1 MCPSNFRE
9 NTILICLRFIF
20 HKKSIFAYYH
30 QSSMKEVKSK
40 ISSLSRDLLS
50 EITAC
55 RRSIHAHPELAFEEY
70 ETAKLICSFL
80 EKEGIEFKSGIAKT
94 GVVAIIKGKNPD
106 KKVVALRADMDAL
119 PVHELNDVSYKSAV
133 AGKMHACGHDVHT
146 SCLLGAAKILKAISS
161 EFEGTVK
168 LIFQP
173 SEEKYPG
180 GAKVMIGEGVL
191 QNPSVDFIF
200 GQHVYPDLEAGKIGL
215 KAGQYMASTDEI
227 FITVKGKGGHG
238 ATPHKNIDPV
248 LIASHIIVALQQ
260 IISRN
265 LNPVQPSVLT
275 FGRVIADGRTNVT
288 PDEVKMEGIMR
299 TFDEAWRAEMKERIT
314 RMAQSI
320 AEGMGGK
327 CEVVFDQ
334 GYPVLFN
341 NEELTVRAKNY
352 AIEYLGAENVT
363 DLEMRTTAEDFAY
376 FAQKIPGCFYRL
388 GVRNEEKG
396 ITSNLHSAT
405 FNVDESSLETGM
417 GLMAWMAY
425 RELIN

>member
-1 MCPSNFRE
+1 MEKIKNKIKNLS
-9 NTILICLRFIF
+9 
-20 HKKSIFAYYH
+20 
-30 QSSMKEVKSK
+30 KEFLVEA
-40 ISSLSRDLLS
+40 IHV
-50 EITAC
+50 
-55 RRSIHAHPELAFEEY
+55 RRHIHAHPELAFEEH
-70 ETAKLICSFL
+70 ETAKLICSVL
-80 EKEGIEFKSGIAKT
+80 EKAGIEFQNGIAKT
-94 GVVAIIKGKNPD
+94 GVVGIIKGKNPD

-119 PVHELNDVSYKSAV
+119 PITELNDITYKSGIP
-133 AGKMHACGHDVHT
+133 GKMHACGHDVHVA
-146 SCLLGAAKILKAISS
+146 SLLGAAKILKEISR

-191 QNPSVDFIF
+191 QNPQVDFIF

-265 LNPVQPSVLT
+265 RNPIQPSVLT

-299 TFDEAWRAEMKERIT
+299 TFDEDWRSDMKIRIIK
-314 RMAQSI
+314 MAQSI

-334 GYPVLFN
+334 GYPVLYN
-341 NEELTVRAKNY
+341 NEELTGRAKQF
-352 AIEYLGAENVT
+352 AIEYLGGENVV

-376 FAQKIPGCFYRL
+376 FAQEIPGCFYRL

-405 FNVDESSLETGM
+405 FNVDEASLETGM
-417 GLMAWMAY
+417 GLMAWMAV
-425 RELIN
+425 RELLNG

>member
-1 MCPSNFRE
+1 
-9 NTILICLRFIF
+9 
-20 HKKSIFAYYH
+20 
-30 QSSMKEVKSK
+30 MKEVKNK
-40 ISSLSRDLLS
+40 ISSLSKDLLS
-50 EITAC
+50 EIISY
-55 RRSIHAHPELAFEEY
+55 RRQIHSNPELAFEEH
-70 ETAKLICSFL
+70 ETAKLICSVL
-80 EKEGIEFKSGIAKT
+80 EKAGIEFQSGIAKT
-94 GVVAIIKGKNPD
+94 GVVGIIKGKNPD
-106 KKVVALRADMDAL
+106 KKVIALRADMDAL
-119 PVHELNDVSYKSAV
+119 PINELNDVPYKSGI

-146 SCLLGAAKILKAISS
+146 SCLLGAAKILKAISG

-191 QNPSVDFIF
+191 QNPQVDFIF

-248 LIASHIIVALQQ
+248 LIASHAIVALQQ

-265 LNPVQPSVLT
+265 LNPIQPSVLT

-299 TFDEAWRAEMKERIT
+299 TFDEEWRSDMKIRIT
-314 RMAQSI
+314 KMAQSI

-327 CEVVFDQ
+327 CEVIFDQ

-341 NEELTVRAKNY
+341 NEELTGRAKQF
-352 AIEYLGAENVT
+352 AIEYLGGENVV
-363 DLEMRTTAEDFAY
+363 DLEMRTTAEDCAY
-376 FAQKIPGCFYRL
+376 FAQEIPGCFYRL

-417 GLMAWMAY
+417 GLMAWMAV
-425 RELIN
+425 RELLNG

>member
-1 MCPSNFRE
+1 MEELKN
-9 NTILICLRFIF
+9 
-20 HKKSIFAYYH
+20 
-30 QSSMKEVKSK
+30 K
-40 ISSLSRDLLS
+40 IKSLSSKHLTEVTDV
-50 EITAC
+50 
-55 RRSIHAHPELAFEEY
+55 RRQIHSHPELAFEEH
-70 ETAKLICSFL
+70 ETAKLICSVL
-80 EKEGIEFKSGIAKT
+80 EKEEIEFQSGIAKT
-94 GVVAIIKGKNPD
+94 GVVAIIKGKNPG

-119 PVHELNDVSYKSAV
+119 PIHELNEIPYKSAI

-146 SCLLGAAKILKAISS
+146 ACLLGAAKILKVISD

-191 QNPSVDFIF
+191 QNPQVDFIF

-265 LNPVQPSVLT
+265 LNPIQPSVLT

-288 PDEVKMEGIMR
+288 PDEVKLDGIMR
-299 TFDEAWRAEMKERIT
+299 TFDESWRSEMKERIT
-314 RMAQSI
+314 KMSQSI

-327 CEVVFDQ
+327 CEVVFDP

-341 NEELTVRAKNY
+341 NEDLSARAKNY
-352 AIEYLGAENVT
+352 AIEYLGIENVT

-376 FAQKIPGCFYRL
+376 FAKEIPGCFYRL

-396 ITSNLHSAT
+396 IISNLHSAT

-417 GLMAWMAY
+417 GLMAWMAW
-425 RELIN
+425 RELMN

>member
-1 MCPSNFRE
+1 
-9 NTILICLRFIF
+9 
-20 HKKSIFAYYH
+20 
-30 QSSMKEVKSK
+30 
-40 ISSLSRDLLS
+40 
-50 EITAC
+50 
-55 RRSIHAHPELAFEEY
+55 
-70 ETAKLICSFL
+70 
-80 EKEGIEFKSGIAKT
+80 
-94 GVVAIIKGKNPD
+94 
-106 KKVVALRADMDAL
+106 
-119 PVHELNDVSYKSAV
+119 
-133 AGKMHACGHDVHT
+133 
-146 SCLLGAAKILKAISS
+146 
-161 EFEGTVK
+161 
-168 LIFQP
+168 
-173 SEEKYPG
+173 
-180 GAKVMIGEGVL
+180 MIREGVL
-191 QNPSVDFIF
+191 QNPKVDFIF
-200 GQHVYPDLEAGKIGL
+200 GQHVYPDLETGKIGL

-265 LNPVQPSVLT
+265 LNPIQPSVLT

-299 TFDEAWRAEMKERIT
+299 TFDEAWRSEMKVRIT
-314 RMAQSI
+314 KMAQSI

-327 CEVVFDQ
+327 CEVVFDP

-341 NEELTVRAKNY
+341 NEDLTLRAKKY
-352 AIEYLGAENVT
+352 AIEYLGEENVV

-376 FAQKIPGCFYRL
+376 FAQVIPGCFYRL

-417 GLMAWMAY
+417 GLMAWIAF
-425 RELIN
+425 RELMNY

>member
-1 MCPSNFRE
+1 
-9 NTILICLRFIF
+9 
-20 HKKSIFAYYH
+20 
-30 QSSMKEVKSK
+30 MKEVKNK
-40 ISSLSRDLLS
+40 ISSLSKDLLG
-50 EITAC
+50 EITSY
-55 RRSIHAHPELAFEEY
+55 RRQIHSNPELAFEEY
-70 ETAKLICSFL
+70 ETSKLICSVL
-80 EKEGIEFKSGIAKT
+80 EKSGIEFQSGIAKT
-94 GVVAIIKGKNPD
+94 GVVGIIKGKNPG
-106 KKVVALRADMDAL
+106 KKVVALRVDMDAL
-119 PVHELNDVSYKSAV
+119 PINELNDVPYKSAN

-146 SCLLGAAKILKAISS
+146 ACLLGAAKILKTISN
-161 EFEGTVK
+161 EFEGTIK

-191 QNPSVDFIF
+191 KNPSVDLIF
-200 GQHVYPDLEAGKIGL
+200 GQHVYPDLETGKIGL

-299 TFDEAWRAEMKERIT
+299 TFDEAWRSEMKERIT
-314 RMAQSI
+314 KMAQSI

-327 CEVVFDQ
+327 CEVVFDP

-341 NEELTVRAKNY
+341 NEELTSRAKNY
-352 AIEYLGAENVT
+352 AIEYLGIENVV

-376 FAQKIPGCFYRL
+376 FAREIPGCFYRL

-405 FNVDESSLETGM
+405 FNVDETSLETGM
-417 GLMAWMAY
+417 GLMAWMAW
-425 RELIN
+425 RELMNC

>member
-1 MCPSNFRE
+1 
-9 NTILICLRFIF
+9 
-20 HKKSIFAYYH
+20 
-30 QSSMKEVKSK
+30 MKEVKNK
-40 ISSLSRDLLS
+40 ISSLSKDLLS
-50 EITAC
+50 EVISY
-55 RRSIHAHPELAFEEY
+55 RRQIHSNPELAFEEH
-70 ETAKLICSFL
+70 ETAKLICSVL
-80 EKEGIEFKSGIAKT
+80 ENAGIEFQSGIAKT
-94 GVVAIIKGKNPD
+94 GVVGIIKGKNPD

-119 PVHELNDVSYKSAV
+119 PINELNEVPYKSGIP
-133 AGKMHACGHDVHT
+133 GKMHACGHDVHIA
-146 SCLLGAAKILKAISS
+146 SLLGAAKILKAISN
-161 EFEGTVK
+161 EFEGTIK

-191 QNPSVDFIF
+191 QNPQVDFIF

-265 LNPVQPSVLT
+265 LNPIQPSVLT

-288 PDEVKMEGIMR
+288 PDELKMEGIMR
-299 TFDEAWRAEMKERIT
+299 TFDEEWRSDMKIRIVN
-314 RMAQSI
+314 MAQSI

-334 GYPVLFN
+334 GYPVLYN
-341 NEELTVRAKNY
+341 NEELTGRAKQF
-352 AIEYLGAENVT
+352 AIEYLGGENVV

-376 FAQKIPGCFYRL
+376 FAQEIPGCFYRL

-405 FNVDESSLETGM
+405 FNVDEASLETGV
-417 GLMAWMAY
+417 GLMAWMAV
-425 RELIN
+425 RELLNG

>member
-1 MCPSNFRE
+1 ME
-9 NTILICLRFIF
+9 ELK
-20 HKKSIFAYYH
+20 HKIK
-30 QSSMKEVKSK
+30 
-40 ISSLSRDLLS
+40 SLSSELLN
-50 EITAC
+50 EIKGV
-55 RRSIHAHPELAFEEY
+55 RRQIHSNPELAFEEH
-70 ETAKLICSFL
+70 ETAKLICSVL
-80 EKEGIEFKSGIAKT
+80 EKAGIEFQSGIAKT
-94 GVVAIIKGKNPD
+94 GVVGIIKGKNPD
-106 KKVVALRADMDAL
+106 KKVIALRADMDAL
-119 PVHELNDVSYKSAV
+119 PITELNDITYKSGIP
-133 AGKMHACGHDVHT
+133 GKMHACGHDVHVA
-146 SCLLGAAKILKAISS
+146 SLLGAAKVLKAIST

-168 LIFQP
+168 FIFQP

-191 QNPSVDFIF
+191 QNPAVDFIF

-265 LNPVQPSVLT
+265 LNPIQPSVLT

-299 TFDEAWRAEMKERIT
+299 TFDEAWRSEMKERISK
-314 RMAQSI
+314 MAQSI

-341 NEELTVRAKNY
+341 NEELSARAKNY
-352 AIEYLGAENVT
+352 AIEYLGIENVT

-376 FAQKIPGCFYRL
+376 FAQEIPGCFYRL

-405 FNVDESSLETGM
+405 FNVDEASLETGM
-417 GLMAWMAY
+417 GLMAWMAV
-425 RELIN
+425 RELMNC